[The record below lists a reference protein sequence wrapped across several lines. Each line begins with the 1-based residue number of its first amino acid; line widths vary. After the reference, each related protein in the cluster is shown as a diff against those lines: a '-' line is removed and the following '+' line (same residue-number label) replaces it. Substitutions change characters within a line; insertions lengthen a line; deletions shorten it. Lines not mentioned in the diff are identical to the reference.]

1 MQPSEPNR
9 ELEQSKMSNTLNY
22 FQCCGGSYEI
32 PIFNLD
38 QRAYSNMMSLVIIWY
53 KKIGENV
60 IGVKNSLNICTL
72 QSLQF
77 LQLKNT
83 NYIN

>member
-1 MQPSEPNR
+1 
-9 ELEQSKMSNTLNY
+9 
-22 FQCCGGSYEI
+22 
-32 PIFNLD
+32 
-38 QRAYSNMMSLVIIWY
+38 MMSLVIIWY
-53 KKIGENV
+53 KNIGENV